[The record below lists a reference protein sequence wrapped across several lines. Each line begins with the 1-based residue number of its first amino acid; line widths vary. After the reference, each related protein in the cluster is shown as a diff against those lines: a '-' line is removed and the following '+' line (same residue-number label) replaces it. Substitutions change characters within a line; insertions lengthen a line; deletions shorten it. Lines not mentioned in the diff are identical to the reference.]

1 MQKTR
6 YLTTGEFARLAG
18 VTKHTLFHY
27 DEIGLFKPEFTAEN
41 DYRYYTVDQLD
52 VFDIIYTL
60 KDLGMP
66 LGKIREYLSER
77 TPQSLLELLEEE
89 DRILKERLFSLKN
102 KREWIQ
108 KKYRFLEE
116 AMTTDTKKESVLKLP
131 EKYYISRH
139 VPQNDERLWAVA
151 SGELLEECERHGL
164 RNVYGFGYRQEL
176 SAVLNG
182 NYSQYDTVYLL
193 FDEEPQGMEYT
204 VREAGTYVTAYH
216 TGHWNTIGEAYER
229 LLTYAK
235 EHDITL
241 EGPCYE
247 DFLFD
252 GLTKKSQEEYVTRII
267 CRSARNQEKEL
278 WR

>member
-27 DEIGLFKPEFTAEN
+27 DEIGLFQPELTDTN
-41 DYRYYTVDQLD
+41 GYRYYTVDQLD

-60 KDLGMP
+60 KNLGMP
-66 LGKIREYLSER
+66 LGQIRDYLSER
-77 TPQSLLELLEEE
+77 TPQSLLKLLEEE
-89 DRILKERLFSLKN
+89 NRILKQRIFSLKN

-108 KKYRFLEE
+108 KKCKYLED
-116 AMTTDTKKESVLKLP
+116 AIITDTKKVSTLELP

-139 VPQNDERLWAVA
+139 VSAKTMRDCGQSA
-151 SGELLEECERHGL
+151 SGELLEECDRYGL

-176 SAVLNG
+176 SGILNG
-182 NYSQYDTVYLL
+182 NFNKYDTVYLL
-193 FDEEPQGMEYT
+193 FDEKPRGLEYE
-204 VREAGTYVTAYH
+204 VREAGRYVTAYH
-216 TGHWNTIGEAYER
+216 IGHWNTIGEAYER
-229 LLTYAK
+229 LLAYAK
-235 EHDITL
+235 DQDLTL
-241 EGPCYE
+241 KGPCYE

-267 CRSARNQEKEL
+267 CKCPCNG
-278 WR
+278 

>member
-27 DEIGLFKPEFTAEN
+27 DEIGLFQPKLTDTN
-41 DYRYYTVDQLD
+41 GYRYYTVDQLD

-60 KDLGMP
+60 KNLGMP
-66 LGKIREYLSER
+66 LGQIRDYLSER
-77 TPQSLLELLEEE
+77 TPQSLLKLLEEE
-89 DRILKERLFSLKN
+89 NRILKQRIFSLKN

-108 KKYRFLEE
+108 KKCKYLED
-116 AMTTDTKKESVLKLP
+116 AIITDTKKVSTLELP

-139 VPQNDERLWAVA
+139 VSQNDERLWAVA
-151 SGELLEECERHGL
+151 SGELLEECDRYGL

-176 SAVLNG
+176 SGILNG
-182 NYSQYDTVYLL
+182 NFNKYDTVYLL
-193 FDEEPQGMEYT
+193 FDEKPRGLEYE
-204 VREAGTYVTAYH
+204 VREAGRYVTAYH
-216 TGHWNTIGEAYER
+216 IGHWNTIGEAYER
-229 LLTYAK
+229 LLAYAK
-235 EHDITL
+235 DQDLTL
-241 EGPCYE
+241 KGPCYE

-267 CRSARNQEKEL
+267 CKCPCNG
-278 WR
+278 